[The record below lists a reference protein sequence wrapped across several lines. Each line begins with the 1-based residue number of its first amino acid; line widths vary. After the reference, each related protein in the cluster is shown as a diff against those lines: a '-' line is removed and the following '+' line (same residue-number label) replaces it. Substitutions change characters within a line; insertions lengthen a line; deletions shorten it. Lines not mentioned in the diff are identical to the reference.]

1 MVTLV
6 RCAKNF
12 IGFSTTSIQKA
23 TARISYVMDA
33 LDIGAMLLPLN
44 TLMSSHNNSG
54 STTNPHSSSYLLHV

>member
-54 STTNPHSSSYLLHV
+54 STTNSHSSSYLLHV